1 MSGGLLAE
9 AGTLLGA
16 ALVLGRLAVRVGM
29 PPVVGELC
37 AGILLGPSVLGH
49 IVPSL
54 SSWLPDAAAPQGP
67 LNPLGLLGVVLLV
80 GMTGIEIDIKALRR
94 RRVATLAVGTTGL
107 LVPLGLGV
115 AAGFML
121 PSSLVAAGS
130 RQPVFAAFLGV
141 ALCVSAIPVIAKI
154 LADMR
159 LLHRTMGQLILG
171 AGMVDDAIGWLLLSV
186 VSAMATSRPQAGHVL
201 MSVGAMAA
209 VVILALAVARPLVR
223 RALDLAG
230 RSQEAAPTIAVAT
243 VILLLGAAAT
253 QALGLEPMLGA
264 FIGGVLIGSGSNVDL
279 RRLAPLRAVVMAVF
293 APLFFATAGLH
304 IDLAALAHPIVA
316 SAALVVLA
324 VAVVGKFAGA
334 FLGAL
339 VARLGVWEALAMGAG
354 MNARGVIQIVVATA
368 GLRLGV
374 LTPATYTIIV
384 LVAVVTSVMAPPVLR
399 VAMRRIEQTEEEEL
413 RRRDL
418 AAFSEPSLE
427 GRPEPRQ

>member
-1 MSGGLLAE
+1 MSGGLLTE

-121 PSSLVAAGS
+121 PSSLVAPGS

-304 IDLAALAHPIVA
+304 IDLAALAHPVVA
-316 SAALVVLA
+316 SAALVVLT

-339 VARLGVWEALAMGAG
+339 LARLGVWEALAMGAG

>member
-243 VILLLGAAAT
+243 AILLLGAAAT

>member
-339 VARLGVWEALAMGAG
+339 LARLGVWEALAMGAG

>member
-243 VILLLGAAAT
+243 VILMLGAAAT

>member
-1 MSGGLLAE
+1 MSGGLLVQ
-9 AGTLLGA
+9 AGVLLA
-16 ALVLGRLAVRVGM
+16 TALVLGRLAVRVGM

-49 IVPSL
+49 AVPAL
-54 SSWLPDAAAPQGP
+54 STWLPDAAVPHGP
-67 LNPLGLLGVVLLV
+67 LDSIGQLGVVLLV
-80 GMTGIEIDIKALRR
+80 GTTGIEIDTKMLRR
-94 RRVATLAVGTTGL
+94 RRAATLTVGTTGL

-115 AAGFML
+115 AAGFWL
-121 PSSLVAAGS
+121 PSSLVAVGS
-130 RQPVFAAFLGV
+130 EQPVFAAFLGV

-159 LLHRTMGQLILG
+159 LLHRTVGQLILG

-186 VSAMATSRPQAGHVL
+186 VSAMAGSQVRAGHVL
-201 MSVGAMAA
+201 LSVGYMAG
-209 VVILALAVARPLVR
+209 VVILALTVVRPLVR
-223 RALDLAG
+223 RALAMAERAG
-230 RSQEAAPTIAVAT
+230 DAGPTIAVVTT
-243 VILLLGAAAT
+243 VLVLGAAAT
-253 QALGLEPMLGA
+253 QSLGLEAMLGA

-279 RRLAPLRAVVMAVF
+279 RKLAPLRAVVMAVF

-304 IDLAALAHPIVA
+304 IDLAALAHPVVA
-316 SAALVVLA
+316 VAALVVLA
-324 VAVVGKFAGA
+324 VAVFGKFAGA
-334 FLGAL
+334 FLGARL
-339 VARLGVWEALAMGAG
+339 ARLGAWEALAMGAG

-374 LTPATYTIIV
+374 LTTATYTVVV

-399 VAMRRIEQTEEEEL
+399 IAMRRIEQTEEEEL

-427 GRPEPRQ
+427 GPPPPRQ

>member
-1 MSGGLLAE
+1 MSGGLLVE

-67 LNPLGLLGVVLLV
+67 LNPIGLLGVVLLV

-94 RRVATLAVGTTGL
+94 RRVATLTVGTTGL

-130 RQPVFAAFLGV
+130 EQPVFAAFLGV

-304 IDLAALAHPIVA
+304 IDLAALAHPVVA
-316 SAALVVLA
+316 TAALVVLA

-339 VARLGVWEALAMGAG
+339 LARLGVWEALAMGAG

-374 LTPATYTIIV
+374 LTPATYTIVV